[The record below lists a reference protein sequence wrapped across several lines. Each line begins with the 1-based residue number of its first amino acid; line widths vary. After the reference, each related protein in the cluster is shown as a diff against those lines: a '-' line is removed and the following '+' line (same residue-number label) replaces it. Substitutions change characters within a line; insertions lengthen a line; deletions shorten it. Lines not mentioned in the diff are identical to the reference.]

1 MTAAA
6 TTTTATAGQKEEEQ
20 AGQKVLEAILT
31 RPASADIEILSLTCH
46 FMAVQSSA
54 KKINDKWQQ
63 AQLQSANR

>member
-31 RPASADIEILSLTCH
+31 RPASADKEI
-46 FMAVQSSA
+46 
-54 KKINDKWQQ
+54 
-63 AQLQSANR
+63 RR